1 MATEKKVKFLEV
13 AIRSNEVELAFG
25 NGEKRVVKYAD
36 MPEHIQLDAMRLG
49 FSNKFR
55 DTAANHSKTNDYAGA
70 VEAMDAVIA
79 SLKDGEWKRQGGGQS
94 GQLMKDLAR
103 AISEI
108 KKVSVERA
116 MQAVEAADKDKRA
129 AWAKSP
135 AIALLIAKYVQ
146 ERLEQAAKAAEGGTD
161 DLPTFDDEME
171 IDEAG
176 DDSISE

>member
-1 MATEKKVKFLEV
+1 MADAKKAKFLEV
-13 AIRSNEVELAFG
+13 AIRSNEVELTFG
-25 NGEKRVVKYAD
+25 NGEKRVVKYDD
-36 MPEHIQLDAMRLG
+36 MPEHIKLDAMRLG

-70 VEAMDAVIA
+70 TDSMDAVIQ
-79 SLKDGEWKRQGGGQS
+79 SLKDGEWKRAGGGQS

-103 AISEI
+103 AIGEI

-116 MQAVEAADKDKRA
+116 MEAVEKADKDKRA

-146 ERLEQAAKAAEGGTD
+146 ERLEEAAAKAEGGTD
-161 DLPTFDDEME
+161 DLPTFEDAEEIE
-171 IDEAG
+171 IDGEEDNG
-176 DDSISE
+176 